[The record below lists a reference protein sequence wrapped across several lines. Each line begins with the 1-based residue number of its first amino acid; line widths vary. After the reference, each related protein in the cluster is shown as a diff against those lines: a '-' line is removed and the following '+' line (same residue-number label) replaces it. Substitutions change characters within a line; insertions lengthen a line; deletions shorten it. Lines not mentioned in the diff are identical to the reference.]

1 MDNYVVTIARSYGS
15 GGKIIGKA
23 LAEELDIDFVDREL
37 LQLASIESG
46 INETLFNE
54 ADEDEKQKTG
64 FIFKRAA
71 YHGGLITPEEDGF
84 TSNENLFNYQ
94 AKVLKQL
101 IKKESFVVMGRAA
114 NYVLRNYPNVV
125 SVNVQAPYDFLVN
138 TAMEKMKISRRDA
151 ERYVSR
157 INKYRADYH
166 AYYTGK
172 DWLDPMQYDLTLN
185 SGKIGIEN
193 CVTLIKEYLRMKLKI
208 EI

>member
-1 MDNYVVTIARSYGS
+1 MDNFVVTIARSYGS
-15 GGKIIGKA
+15 GGKLIGKA
-23 LAEELDIDFVDREL
+23 LAEDLNIDFVDREL

-71 YHGGLITPEEDGF
+71 YRGGLITPEEDGF

-125 SVNVQAPYDFLVN
+125 SINVQAPHDFLVR
-138 TAMEKMKISRRDA
+138 TAMEKMKISQKDA
-151 ERYVSR
+151 ERYVSQ
-157 INKYRADYH
+157 D
-166 AYYTGK
+166 
-172 DWLDPMQYDLTLN
+172 Q
-185 SGKIGIEN
+185 
-193 CVTLIKEYLRMKLKI
+193 
-208 EI
+208 

>member
-1 MDNYVVTIARSYGS
+1 MDNFAITIARSYGS

-23 LAEELDIDFVDREL
+23 LAEALDIDFVDREL

-46 INETLFNE
+46 ISELLFNE

-71 YHGGLITPEEDGF
+71 YRGGLITPEEEGF
-84 TSNENLFNYQ
+84 TSNENLFNFQ

-101 IKKESFVVMGRAA
+101 LRKESFVVMGRAA

-125 SVNVQAPYDFLVN
+125 SVNIQAPHDFLVQ
-138 TAMEKMKISRRDA
+138 TAMEKMKISKKDA
-151 ERYVSR
+151 QRYVSR
-157 INKYRADYH
+157 INKYRSDYH

-172 DWLDPMQYDLTLN
+172 DWLDPTQYDLTLN
-185 SGKIGIEN
+185 SERVGLDG
-193 CVTLIKEYLRMKLKI
+193 CVALIRDYVRMKLKLN
-208 EI
+208 